1 MAKEIDET
9 AEEKALRERVEAL
22 KAKSNKLSDGKQ
34 RIAELRRQQ
43 IAELKRLD
51 EEGEA
56 ALRQFVLIKEAEAHE
71 KLPPEERART
81 TILAV
86 YDWPTHKRTAT
97 FNDDAIDIESGRGY
111 IIVTALDRETA
122 IQALKPTAKIGEGGL
137 ALYDNGEEAV
147 RRGLLK
153 AALAPDSGTVMQ
165 IVNES
170 FPLAAAAYSQAVQLS
185 GAFASVTSGKSKS

>member
-1 MAKEIDET
+1 MAEQTKET
-9 AEEKALRERVEAL
+9 AEETALRERVESL
-22 KAKSNKLSDGKQ
+22 KAKSNKLSESKQ
-34 RIAELRRQQ
+34 RIAEFRRQE

-51 EEGEA
+51 DEGAE
-56 ALRQFVLIKEAEAHE
+56 ALRQLVLIKEAEAYESLAPDVRE
-71 KLPPEERART
+71 KT
-81 TILAV
+81 TLAAV

-97 FNDDAIDIESGRGY
+97 FSGGAIDIESGRGY
-111 IIVTALDRETA
+111 LIVAALDRETA

-137 ALYDNGEEAV
+137 ALFDNSEDAV

-153 AALAPDSGTVMQ
+153 ATVSPDPSTIMQ

-185 GAFASVTSGKSKS
+185 GAFASVTSGKSSG

>member
-1 MAKEIDET
+1 MADETKET

-34 RIAELRRQQ
+34 RVAELRRQE

-51 EEGEA
+51 EEGEE
-56 ALRQFVLIKEAEAHE
+56 ALRQLVLIKEAEAYE
-71 KLPPEERART
+71 KLSPEDRART
-81 TILAV
+81 TIVAV
-86 YDWPTHKRTAT
+86 YDWPTHKRTAK
-97 FNDDAIDIESGRGY
+97 FDGDAIDIESGRGY

-137 ALYDNGEEAV
+137 ALFDNSEDAV
-147 RRGLLK
+147 RRGLVK
-153 AALAPDSGTVMQ
+153 AAVVPDASTIMQ

-185 GAFASVTSGKSKS
+185 GAFAAVTSGKSKS

>member
-1 MAKEIDET
+1 MADETKET
-9 AEEKALRERVEAL
+9 AEEKALRESVEAL
-22 KAKSNKLSDGKQ
+22 KAKSNRLSESKQ

-51 EEGEA
+51 EEGEQ
-56 ALRQFVLIKEAEAHE
+56 ALGQFVIMKEAEAYE
-71 KLPPEERART
+71 KLSPEQRART

-97 FNDDAIDIESGRGY
+97 FDGDVIDIESGRGY
-111 IIVTALDRETA
+111 IIVTALDRDTA
-122 IQALKPTAKIGEGGL
+122 INALKSSTKIGEGGL
-137 ALYDNGEEAV
+137 SLYDNSEEAV

-153 AALAPDSGTVMQ
+153 AALSPDQSTIMQ

-170 FPLAAAAYSQAVQLS
+170 FPLAAAAYRKAVELS
-185 GAFASVTSGKSKS
+185 GAFASATSGKSKS